1 MLFSYRIDQD
11 LELSL
16 AEERHAEEGYRLVK
30 QNYEYLR
37 RWLPWLNEDFSL
49 EHTQNFIKQNLLGFA
64 ESKGFGVRIVYRGE
78 MAGNIGYNM
87 IDWKTRRT
95 ELGYW
100 LGAQYQG
107 KGIMT
112 KACRALIDHAF
123 KELKLNRV
131 EICCVTENKRSRM
144 IPERLGF
151 TLEGIQRQG
160 EWLHDSFYDL
170 AVYSML
176 ASEWKTESQPSVQ
189 APSSTQRPGRTIKL

>member
-1 MLFSYRIDQD
+1 MIFSYRIDED

-16 AEERHAEEGYRLVK
+16 AEERHAEEGFLLVK

-37 RWLPWLNEDFSL
+37 KWLPWLKEDYSL
-49 EHTQNFIKQNLLGFA
+49 EHSQNFIKRNLQGFS
-64 ESKGFGVRIVYRGE
+64 ENKGFSMRIVFQNR

-87 IDWKTRRT
+87 IDWQNRRT
-95 ELGYW
+95 EIGYW
-100 LGAQYQG
+100 LAAPFQG

-112 KACRALIDHAF
+112 KACRALTDHAF
-123 KELKLNRV
+123 NQLKLNRV

-151 TLEGIQRQG
+151 TLEGVLRQG

-176 ASEWKTESQPSVQ
+176 ASEWKS
-189 APSSTQRPGRTIKL
+189 A